1 MTMTQGL
8 RGKVAIVTGGAS
20 GIGRASAL
28 AFAREGAKVIVADI
42 NVDGGEE
49 TAGTIRQTGG
59 ESIFVKTNVSKANEV
74 EALVN
79 KAVERYG
86 RLDCAHNNA
95 GVGSTRRSTV
105 DCTEED
111 WDRII
116 SVNLKGVWLC
126 MKFEIP
132 QMLKQGRGAIVNTA
146 STYGLVSREKRPAYT
161 ASKHGVVGLTK
172 AAALDYAKAGIRINA
187 VCPSVTLTPMI
198 EHLFASDPEAGEAQI
213 ISMIPMGRAAAP
225 EEVAEAVVWLCS
237 DAASFV
243 TGHAMAVDGGSV
255 AR

>member
-1 MTMTQGL
+1 MIQGL
-8 RGKVAIVTGGAS
+8 RGKVVIVTGGAS

-28 AFAREGAKVIVADI
+28 AFAREGAKVVVADL

-49 TAGTIRQTGG
+49 TAGMIRQAGG
-59 ESIFVKTNVSKANEV
+59 ESICVKTNVSKANEV

-95 GVGSTRRSTV
+95 GVGSNRRSTV

-116 SVNLKGVWLC
+116 SINLKGVWLC
-126 MKFEIP
+126 MKYEIP
-132 QMLKQGRGAIVNTA
+132 QMLKQSKGSIVNTA
-146 STYGLVSREKRPAYT
+146 STFGLVSLENRPAYT

-172 AAALDYAKAGIRINA
+172 AAALDYAKAGIRVNA
-187 VCPSVTLTPMI
+187 VCPTVTRTPMTK
-198 EHLFASDPEAGEAQI
+198 HLFVSNPEAGEAF
-213 ISMIPMGRAAAP
+213 ISTIPMGRAAAP
-225 EEVAEAVVWLCS
+225 EEIAEAVVWLCS
-237 DAASFV
+237 DAASLV
-243 TGHAMAVDGGSV
+243 TGHAMAVDGGLL

>member
-1 MTMTQGL
+1 MKTGL
-8 RGKVAIVTGGAS
+8 AGRVVLVTGGAS
-20 GIGRASAL
+20 GIGRASCL
-28 AFAREGAKVIVADI
+28 AFAGEGARVMVADI
-42 NVDGGEE
+42 TPEGGKETVSRVRQIGGDAFFVRTDVGNTSDVD
-49 TAGTIRQTGG
+49 
-59 ESIFVKTNVSKANEV
+59 
-74 EALVN
+74 ALVA
-79 KAVERYG
+79 KTVEKYG

-126 MKFEIP
+126 MKYEIP

-187 VCPSVTLTPMI
+187 VCPSVTFTPMT